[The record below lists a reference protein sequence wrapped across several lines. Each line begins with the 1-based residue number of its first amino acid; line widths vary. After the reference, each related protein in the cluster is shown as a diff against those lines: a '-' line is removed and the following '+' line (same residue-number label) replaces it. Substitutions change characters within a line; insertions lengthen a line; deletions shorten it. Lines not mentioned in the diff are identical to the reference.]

1 MKLLRFKVLKAFGY
15 LNIDISFNDDI
26 TFLVGPNGTGKTTAL
41 RLIHAILAP
50 AFEEIYSIPFDK
62 ASLEFLDGDRRRNVV
77 VVRQKGSVRITVEGI
92 DVTLD
97 LPDFGNDRLDVIRAN
112 GQRAISDVLGPI
124 LVDSPVYAYLTK
136 LNSPVFLGLD
146 RRMSLV
152 DPEEGSDE
160 YAAKR
165 ILIGSRIER
174 RLPRG
179 SLGRSLYDVQELV
192 QEAYRRYRR
201 AQEAMTTRL
210 RRAVLLS
217 AFRYTEISD
226 FERTF
231 SFDSAALINRRD
243 EIAHALAN
251 LGMGG
256 VDVERQLDDFFSR
269 IDKLLKSNT
278 PSRGLDAELLTNK
291 AQIERIE
298 ELIRL
303 IDEHRAESDKA
314 YQPIKRFIDTMNS
327 FLTDTRKEVDV
338 DQVGALKIIRPDK
351 VRVDIDAL
359 SSGERQLLIIFGH
372 LFFNKFGGKSNIFIV
387 DEPELSL
394 HLRWQEM
401 FVSKAVSASPNAQ
414 FILAT
419 HSPEIVGAYKDRAL
433 NLGVK

>member
-1 MKLLRFKVLKAFGY
+1 MKLLGFKVLRAFGY
-15 LNIDISFNDDI
+15 LNIDINFNDDM

-41 RLIHAILAP
+41 RLIHAVLAP
-50 AFEEIYSIPFDK
+50 AFEEMYSIPFDK
-62 ASLEFLDGDRRRNVV
+62 ASLDFFDGDRRRNVV
-77 VVRQKGSVRITVEGI
+77 VVRQKGSVRITVDGV
-92 DVTLD
+92 DATLD
-97 LPDFGNDRLDVIRAN
+97 LPDFGSDRLEMIKAN
-112 GQRAISDVLGPI
+112 GQRAISDMLGPI
-124 LVDSPVYAYLTK
+124 LVDSPVYSYLTK

-146 RRMSLV
+146 RRMLSV
-152 DPEEGSDE
+152 DSEEGREE
-160 YAAKR
+160 YATKR
-165 ILIGSRIER
+165 IVLGSRIER

-201 AQEAMTTRL
+201 SQEAMTTKL

-226 FERTF
+226 FERTL
-231 SFDSAALINRRD
+231 SFDSAALFDRRD

-256 VDVERQLDDFFSR
+256 SDVERQLDDFFSR
-269 IDKLLKSNT
+269 IDKLLKSNI
-278 PSRGLDAELLTNK
+278 SSKGLDAELLTNK

-298 ELIRL
+298 ELIKL

-327 FLTDTRKEVDV
+327 FLADTRKEVDV
-338 DQVGALKIIRPDK
+338 DQVGALKIGRPDK
-351 VRVDIDAL
+351 VRVDVDAL

-401 FVSKAVSASPNAQ
+401 FVSKAISASPNAQ

-419 HSPEIVGAYKDRAL
+419 HSPEIVGAYKDKAL